1 MLLRRLCSPS
11 SSKYSPYIKSPPL
24 VSMLIKFLF
33 FFSYTLFPLL
43 LLLDAAVACR
53 SEGGGVVVPYRVSD
67 KVAEGVVSC
76 LEELLKKCHVGSVD
90 QVSLILN

>member
-1 MLLRRLCSPS
+1 MLLRRLYSPS